1 MRNLLFTVNNHLLK
15 SKEMIK
21 HDCINLQLKNPQ
33 MALYL
38 LKYINKSVLH
48 LA

>member
-15 SKEMIK
+15 NKEMIK
-21 HDCINLQLKNPQ
+21 HDCINLQQKKTQ

-38 LKYINKSVLH
+38 SKYINKSVLH

>member
-1 MRNLLFTVNNHLLK
+1 MRNLLFPVNNHLLK

-21 HDCINLQLKNPQ
+21 HDCINFAIKKTQ

-38 LKYINKSVLH
+38 LIYINKSVLH